1 MQEADGFDATLG
13 ALDSDWS
20 MVERALPAGWQA
32 KARELG
38 AIRRSTGLSDPSV
51 LLRVL
56 LIHLADGAGL
66 RESAV
71 RAKLSGLA
79 LISDVGILKRLRCCG
94 AWFEWM
100 AQALRPGR
108 GFALGASP
116 TLGEVSGLSPSGSR
130 RIRLVDGTMVSEP
143 GETGSQW
150 RLHYSVCLPGLACDE
165 VLLTTPKL
173 GETLRRYSVQP
184 GDIFIADRG
193 FANASGV
200 AHVVAG
206 QADLIVRTNLVT
218 LPMFTLNG
226 ERFDV
231 LAHLRALKARP
242 GGGENTIGGIGDW
255 PVVVKADKAGKQL
268 IAGRLC
274 AIKKSEASTRIG
286 QNRVRRES
294 QRGGAQL
301 QPQTLEAAGYVFVFT
316 TLDAA
321 SYSATQVLT
330 LYRMRWQI
338 ELVFKRLKSLLSLGH
353 LKKHDEV
360 AARAWLQGK
369 LLVACLIEKL
379 LAFAEHISPWGFEI
393 EAVAPNALRVA

>member
-1 MQEADGFDATLG
+1 MREAPCFDTTAG
-13 ALDSDWS
+13 KLDSDWS
-20 MVERALPAGWQA
+20 MVERALPAGWRS

-38 AIRRSTGLSDPSV
+38 AISRSTGLSDPSV

-56 LIHLADGAGL
+56 MIHLADGCGL
-66 RESAV
+66 RESAA
-71 RAKLSGLA
+71 RAKLAGIA
-79 LISDVGILKRLRCCG
+79 TISDVGILKRLKRCG

-100 AQALRPGR
+100 AQELRTQAPG
-108 GFALGASP
+108 GTGALGSAPVP
-116 TLGEVSGLSPSGSR
+116 TPVPTSR
-130 RIRLVDGTMVSEP
+130 RLRLVDGTMVSEP
-143 GETGSQW
+143 GDTGSMW
-150 RLHYSVCLPGLACDE
+150 RLHYSVTLPGLACDE
-165 VLLTTPKL
+165 VVLTEPKL
-173 GETLRRYSVQP
+173 GETLRRYSVEA

-193 FANASGV
+193 YANAPGV

-206 QADLIVRTNLVT
+206 RADVIVRTNLVT
-218 LPMFTLNG
+218 LPLWTADG

-231 LAHLRALKARP
+231 LEHLRQLKTSSST
-242 GGGENTIGGIGDW
+242 GEHAMGEIGDW
-255 PVVVKADKAGKQL
+255 PVAIKADKTGKQL

-274 AIKKSEASTRIG
+274 AIKKSEAATRIG

-294 QRGGAQL
+294 QRGGASV

-316 TLDAA
+316 TLGSQYTAA
-321 SYSATQVLT
+321 QVLE

-353 LKKHDEV
+353 LKKHDEI

-379 LAFAEHISPWGFEI
+379 LALAEHISPWGFEI
-393 EAVAPNALRVA
+393 DARTQTAVPVA